1 MTSSPSQVPFIAAA
15 MPQASSD
22 AQDVLASSS
31 HAALVSAVEGF
42 LSDAAVSSSARSAL
56 LGHIRAATE
65 KEAEARERS
74 MRPKERRRVRQ
85 AAILARERD
94 LEEQKKA
101 ASAGTGLLGVLG
113 SVLAP
118 PPPSPP
124 PSNPPQQMDDVAEK
138 ENNDVAEKENSE
150 VLAQPDAKM
159 DHEVDPVCLPT
170 SESGGVLTSI
180 WSVIAPP
187 PPPTT
192 TQPVPVTG

>member
-1 MTSSPSQVPFIAAA
+1 MTSSSSKVPFIAAA

-138 ENNDVAEKENSE
+138 ENSE
-150 VLAQPDAKM
+150 VLTQPDAKM

-192 TQPVPVTG
+192 TTQPVPVTG

>member
-1 MTSSPSQVPFIAAA
+1 MSDVTSSPSQVPFIAAA

-138 ENNDVAEKENSE
+138 ENSE
-150 VLAQPDAKM
+150 VLTQPDAKM

-192 TQPVPVTG
+192 TTQPVPVTG

>member
-1 MTSSPSQVPFIAAA
+1 

-138 ENNDVAEKENSE
+138 ENSE
-150 VLAQPDAKM
+150 VLTQPDAKM

>member
-1 MTSSPSQVPFIAAA
+1 
-15 MPQASSD
+15 
-22 AQDVLASSS
+22 
-31 HAALVSAVEGF
+31 
-42 LSDAAVSSSARSAL
+42 
-56 LGHIRAATE
+56 
-65 KEAEARERS
+65 

-138 ENNDVAEKENSE
+138 ENSE
-150 VLAQPDAKM
+150 VLTQPDAKM